1 MGSVNSTGN
10 KLEKALA
17 SELPEDERYFGL
29 ENFGNTCYCNS
40 VLQALYFCE
49 PFRREVLDYAQ
60 NRRFNNLS
68 PLQSSDKSDRHPHS
82 PTSHPSSA
90 PSFLSS
96 ASASTPNGS
105 AFRNAVKG
113 VHVALGG
120 ATHPAA
126 TSPSTSAAA
135 TAAAAASSSSTTTH
149 VPEPD
154 RPLSDDDT
162 MLTALADLFANIASQ
177 KKRTGSVPPKSFVNK
192 LRQENELFSSYM
204 HQDAHEFLNFI
215 LNNVVECLSRE
226 NVERRRRKQQMMPPL
241 PALPPTASPRTSLNH
256 SEMYAYSKVHDLHS
270 PSASGAR
277 MGEHIAT
284 NANGA
289 AVHNGVMFPA
299 LPVKDVGSGDDSR
312 TFVHDLF
319 EGQLS
324 NEVRCLCCETVTRRV
339 ESFFDLSVDVE
350 QNSSLTAC
358 LRSFSSTELLEKQ
371 DKFFCDECCSLQEA
385 ERRMRV
391 KRLPRILALHLKRFK
406 YVEQLGKYK
415 KLSYRVVF
423 PLELRLCNTSDDAED
438 PDRLYSLFAVVVHVG
453 SGPNQGHYVSLIKSH
468 GQWLLFDDD
477 CVEPKDES
485 EIQSVYGITQESTQS
500 TEAGYILFYEQISSS

>member
-10 KLEKALA
+10 KLEKALP
-17 SELPEDERYFGL
+17 SDLPEEERYFGL

-49 PFRREVLDYAQ
+49 PFRRAILEYAATGR
-60 NRRFNNLS
+60 NPNPNPIITDHSDNSSSSNLLPS
-68 PLQSSDKSDRHPHS
+68 
-82 PTSHPSSA
+82 PSS
-90 PSFLSS
+90 FLPNP
-96 ASASTPNGS
+96 ASPPPASTMNGS
-105 AFRNAVKG
+105 LKTAVKG
-113 VHVALGG
+113 VVGFASNSSNSG
-120 ATHPAA
+120 ATNGNSNINPA
-126 TSPSTSAAA
+126 
-135 TAAAAASSSSTTTH
+135 
-149 VPEPD
+149 ED
-154 RPLSDDDT
+154 RPNTSYDET
-162 MLTALADLFANIASQ
+162 MLTALADLFTQITTQ
-177 KKRTGSVPPKSFVNK
+177 KKRTGAVPPKTFVNR

-215 LNNVVECLSRE
+215 LNNVVECLRRE
-226 NVERRRRKQQMMPPL
+226 EFERRKRK
-241 PALPPTASPRTSLNH
+241 RTLMTRDPFLGNGMDVNGIVYENGCTDSSH
-256 SEMYAYSKVHDLHS
+256 SERS
-270 PSASGAR
+270 
-277 MGEHIAT
+277 T
-284 NANGA
+284 
-289 AVHNGVMFPA
+289 
-299 LPVKDVGSGDDSR
+299 DDEDEPK
-312 TFVHDLF
+312 TFVHELF

-350 QNSSLTAC
+350 QNSSLTSC

-371 DKFFCDECCSLQEA
+371 DKFFCDACCSLQEA
-385 ERRMRV
+385 ERRMRI

-468 GQWLLFDDD
+468 GQWLLFDDET
-477 CVEPKDES
+477 VEAKDES
-485 EIQSVYGITQESTQS
+485 EIQSVYGVTQDNAQS
-500 TEAGYILFYEQISSS
+500 TEAGYILFYEQVTPL

>member
-1 MGSVNSTGN
+1 MGSVNSTGS

-17 SELPEDERYFGL
+17 TDLPDDERYFGL

-49 PFRREVLDYAQ
+49 PFRRAVLDYAH
-60 NRRFNNLS
+60 RRRSKATQSEPPDRPSPAGPSGLS
-68 PLQSSDKSDRHPHS
+68 IPSFLQSS
-82 PTSHPSSA
+82 PSTASTT
-90 PSFLSS
+90 
-96 ASASTPNGS
+96 SASTASAPNHTSNGASGFKYPFKGVVPFGHSHTPANNTGTSTTGNTGNAAGNGS
-105 AFRNAVKG
+105 
-113 VHVALGG
+113 
-120 ATHPAA
+120 T
-126 TSPSTSAAA
+126 STS
-135 TAAAAASSSSTTTH
+135 TAANS
-149 VPEPD
+149 EIE
-154 RPLSDDDT
+154 RPLSNDDT
-162 MLTALADLFANIASQ
+162 MLTALADLFYCIASQ

-192 LRQENELFSSYM
+192 LRQENELFSTYM

-215 LNNVVECLSRE
+215 LNNIVECLCREAALSRK
-226 NVERRRRKQQMMPPL
+226 RPPSSRDG
-241 PALPPTASPRTSLNH
+241 PSSNDPVPTT
-256 SEMYAYSKVHDLHS
+256 LHV
-270 PSASGAR
+270 
-277 MGEHIAT
+277 
-284 NANGA
+284 ANGKIA
-289 AVHNGVMFPA
+289 HNGSFHSQS
-299 LPVKDVGSGDDSR
+299 GSEPDGGKLSNGNPSQMK

-350 QNSSLTAC
+350 QNSSLTSC

-371 DKFFCDECCSLQEA
+371 DKFFCDACCSLQEA

-391 KRLPRILALHLKRFK
+391 KQLPRILALHLKRFK

-438 PDRLYSLFAVVVHVG
+438 PDRLYSLFAVIVHVG

-468 GQWLLFDDD
+468 DQWLLFDDD

-485 EIQSVYGITQESTQS
+485 EIQSVYGVTQDSAQS
-500 TEAGYILFYEQISSS
+500 TEAGYILFYEQTSYE

>member
-17 SELPEDERYFGL
+17 SDLPEDERYFGL

-49 PFRREVLDYAQ
+49 PFRKAVLDYADA
-60 NRRFNNLS
+60 RRLNNS
-68 PLQSSDKSDRHPHS
+68 VIPSENFDRPSNAAAPHVS
-82 PTSHPSSA
+82 VT
-90 PSFLSS
+90 SFLSS
-96 ASASTPNGS
+96 SSSSTAQPPNGTS
-105 AFRNAVKG
+105 TFRNAVKG
-113 VHVALGG
+113 VVTLS
-120 ATHPAA
+120 THAYSAA
-126 TSPSTSAAA
+126 PNPTTSPPPPNPPA
-135 TAAAAASSSSTTTH
+135 
-149 VPEPD
+149 EID

-162 MLTALADLFANIASQ
+162 MLTALADLFTYIATQ

-192 LRQENELFSSYM
+192 LRQENELFSTYM

-215 LNNVVECLSRE
+215 LNNVVECLHRE
-226 NVERRRRKQQMMPPL
+226 NAERRRQKLAHANALHRDTTSTTATPPSFPSPYQQNG
-241 PALPPTASPRTSLNH
+241 SPHQNGSL
-256 SEMYAYSKVHDLHS
+256 YSQ
-270 PSASGAR
+270 
-277 MGEHIAT
+277 T
-284 NANGA
+284 NQ
-289 AVHNGVMFPA
+289 H
-299 LPVKDVGSGDDSR
+299 GDCTPESK
-312 TFVHDLF
+312 TFVHELF

-371 DKFFCDECCSLQEA
+371 DKFFCDVCCSLQEA

-391 KRLPRILALHLKRFK
+391 NQLPRILALHLKRFK

-485 EIQSVYGITQESTQS
+485 EIQSVYGITQDSTQS
-500 TEAGYILFYEQISSS
+500 TEAGYILFYEQTATT